1 MRGWLAR
8 RKYNRLREVHQLQLV
23 FIRKFCDD
31 IFLTGQSYKAKMDNQ
46 SQYDK
51 KRKLKQ
57 SSQQKSI
64 DADDEQV
71 EKTLNFFDS
80 LIDPYLSDQEKP
92 DENKSKKS
100 FSKQKNK

>member
-1 MRGWLAR
+1 
-8 RKYNRLREVHQLQLV
+8 
-23 FIRKFCDD
+23 
-31 IFLTGQSYKAKMDNQ
+31 MDNQ